1 DTVCLVDRDSGLIE
15 CGSGQGPE
23 LPGLGRPPGR
33 LRNSCARAGGPKTRT
48 SNNRSLA
55 SLATTPTRRIRE
67 PPCTPVNQTDLYRG
81 ITSPHDHGP
90 LRGYVAPWLWRHDFI
105 ASCLHGFTAMVS
117 GCTNLFHCG
126 LTGVCGVG

>member
-1 DTVCLVDRDSGLIE
+1 VPFVFASNMLQGLVVLCVYDTVCLVDRDSGLIE

-23 LPGLGRPPGR
+23 LPGLGWPPGR
-33 LRNSCARAGGPKTRT
+33 LRNLCARAGGPKTRT

-81 ITSPHDHGP
+81 ITSHMP
-90 LRGYVAPWLWRHDFI
+90 R
-105 ASCLHGFTAMVS
+105 S
-117 GCTNLFHCG
+117 
-126 LTGVCGVG
+126 